1 MYLQKRQSLWF
12 AKIFKDE
19 GGLARGEVWGMS
31 KKRNKIGKNEK
42 KLLIGLY
49 LFKIFRI
56 FAPFFILFAELIT
69 KNRVTD
75 WNVLFVS

>member
-12 AKIFKDE
+12 AKILKDE
-19 GGLARGEVWGMS
+19 RGLAGGEVWGMS
-31 KKRNKIGKNEK
+31 NKRNKIGKNEK

-69 KNRVTD
+69 KNRVTG

>member
-12 AKIFKDE
+12 AKILEDE
-19 GGLARGEVWGMS
+19 GGLAGGEVWGMS
-31 KKRNKIGKNEK
+31 NKRNKIGKNEK

-69 KNRVTD
+69 KNRVTG
-75 WNVLFVS
+75 WNVLFVF

>member
-12 AKIFKDE
+12 AKILEDE
-19 GGLARGEVWGMS
+19 GGLAGGGVWGMS
-31 KKRNKIGKNEK
+31 NKRNKIGKNEK

-69 KNRVTD
+69 KNRVTG